1 MHWIWE
7 LPLAIASWLFFRV
20 MKFIIGNLYTLFLL
34 INREKSQQWRVF
46 SPEVLNATLSLPV
59 LMTKGPRWNTH
70 AVIGTAGPIKVA
82 KRLSLNL
89 STIQASAGSWT
100 AAIYSYPGYRTVAN
114 LGSLQVT
121 DAKAEWESIDLPTGY
136 YTIGLRYYDRQPTFT
151 MPMLQADGVDVV
163 PSQPVDPAVNQVYK
177 TLNDRNNWFYRSLHY
192 YVYTMLQLRNWLPAA
207 WIRHEFLP
215 VGAPETRF
223 EYGAI
228 AHDQSLY
235 IALHPTLL
243 EQYNIYL
250 TRYNRASFPLD
261 WAQLQEPTYDKSIP
275 ADGFYLLRIRPKQPA
290 APTAPTAPAVP
301 AVPATI
307 DNLQRQANAF
317 NKDWLT
323 IQLY

>member
-46 SPEVLNATLSLPV
+46 SPAVLDAALSLPV

-70 AVIGTAGPIKVA
+70 AVIGTAGPIKVE

-89 STIQASAGSWT
+89 QTIQASAGSWT
-100 AAIYSYPGYRTVAN
+100 AAIYSYPGYRTVGN
-114 LGSLQVT
+114 LGTLQVT
-121 DAKAEWESIDLPTGY
+121 DKNAEWESIDLPSGY
-136 YTIGLRYYDRQPTFT
+136 YTIGLRYYDRQSSFT
-151 MPMLQADGVDVV
+151 MPVVQADGGDAI
-163 PSQPVDPAVNQVYK
+163 PAQPVDPAVNQVYK
-177 TLNDRNNWFYRSLHY
+177 TLKERDSWFYRSLHY
-192 YVYTMLQLRNWLPAA
+192 YVYTILRLQQWLPAS
-207 WIRHEFLP
+207 WIRSEFLP

-228 AHDQSLY
+228 AHHQSLN
-235 IALHPTLL
+235 ISLNSTLI

-261 WAQLQEPTYDKSIP
+261 WAQLREPTYDAP
-275 ADGFYLLRIRPKQPA
+275 MAEDGFYLLRIRPKHPGAKIFQ
-290 APTAPTAPAVP
+290 
-301 AVPATI
+301 
-307 DNLQRQANAF
+307 DN
-317 NKDWLT
+317 WLT
-323 IQLY
+323 IKVS